1 MLPLRYRTRWQIATG
16 LLLTAVFL
24 MAIVPALWAPAVPVT
39 WSATDK
45 WLHGLTF
52 MLLAL
57 WYTGQYAPESYWR
70 IAVGLTAYGGLIEV
84 GQSMIPYRTA
94 EWGDLVAD
102 VAGIAVG
109 LAIAVRVTGGW
120 SVRAEHWLG
129 KKFGRSIPTDR

>member
-1 MLPLRYRTRWQIATG
+1 MLALI
-16 LLLTAVFL
+16 FL
-24 MAIVPALWAPAVPVT
+24 MAIVPALWAPAVPLT

-70 IAVGLTAYGGLIEV
+70 IAVGLAAYGALIEV

-94 EWGDLVAD
+94 EWGDLAAD
-102 VAGIAVG
+102 LAGIVVG
-109 LAIAVRVTGGW
+109 LAIAAVLTGGW
-120 SVRAEHWLG
+120 SVRAENWLDE
-129 KKFGRSIPTDR
+129 KFGRSISTDR

>member
-1 MLPLRYRTRWQIATG
+1 MLPLRYRNRWRVASG
-16 LLLTAVFL
+16 LLLSAIFM
-24 MAIVPALWAPAVPVT
+24 MAIVPALWATAIPQS

-70 IAVGLTAYGGLIEV
+70 IAVGLSAYGALIEI
-84 GQSMIPYRTA
+84 GQSMIPYRSA

-102 VAGIAVG
+102 IAGIAVG
-109 LAIAVRVTGGW
+109 LAIAMVLTGGW
-120 SVRAEHWLG
+120 SVRAESWLG
-129 KKFGRSIPTDR
+129 NKFGRSIPTDR